1 MLRAVVHTLKEEN
14 QMNANR
20 MPIPALLFV
29 SATVLATVPA
39 FACGTGQG
47 TPCPCQIQAAQDEI
61 IAIQAQAN
69 YVYTSSTNFRAL
81 GDQEFVREVLEDGAT
96 KVVLGQLAQK
106 KSHSD
111 DVKQFAL
118 MMTQDNSQFNEQVL
132 ARVAKLVGVEEPKGL
147 SKKDKQLAASLEAL
161 PGPQFDE
168 EYIRLMLKAN
178 KQDLKEF
185 TSESHNT
192 EDASMKTAAEF
203 GTNIIS
209 QHLESIEQIAQIH
222 NASAQNPNV
231 VALNQSPVMTN
242 K

>member
-1 MLRAVVHTLKEEN
+1 
-14 QMNANR
+14 MNANR

-61 IAIQAQAN
+61 LAIQAQAN

-111 DVKQFAL
+111 DVKQFAQT
-118 MMTQDNSQFNEQVL
+118 MTQDNSQFNEQVL
-132 ARVAKLVGVEEPKGL
+132 ARVAKLVGVVEPKEL
-147 SKKDKQLAASLEAL
+147 SKKDKQLAASFEAL
-161 PGPQFDE
+161 SGPQFDE
-168 EYIRLMLKAN
+168 EYIKLMLKEN

-185 TSESHNT
+185 TSEAHNT
-192 EDASMKTAAEF
+192 EDASMKTAAQY
-203 GTNIIS
+203 GMNIIS
-209 QHLESIEQIAQIH
+209 QHLESLELIAQKH
-222 NASAQNPNV
+222 SAAAQDHIV
-231 VALNQSPVMTN
+231 VALNRTPMMAN